1 MAYSPRAGAFPDV
14 ETLCLSVL
22 SSAVV
27 AMLLFYG
34 CLPHLLLVA
43 IAPYVDPTYNT
54 GWFGHAHG
62 VKPGRSVDPTYN
74 TGWFGYYNTGWFWPR
89 SRRQAK

>member
-1 MAYSPRAGAFPDV
+1 
-14 ETLCLSVL
+14 
-22 SSAVV
+22 
-27 AMLLFYG
+27 MLLFYG

-62 VKPGRSVDPTYN
+62 VKPGRSSLLASALSAVHTTIKGLLLCCPFFDGHGRT
-74 TGWFGYYNTGWFWPR
+74 W
-89 SRRQAK
+89 